1 MKIIVTRVLLGC
13 VLAGA
18 TSFLIISSHRVNS
31 EERRAAV
38 LAGEIRVFEDELP
51 AEAAG
56 EVSQLKIREYE
67 IKVRAYQNLLINR
80 ILEAEAKKRG
90 LSLEKLL
97 EDEGKARSQ
106 QPTEKDVA
114 AYFEEKKANYEEP
127 LEKIRERVKKDLATE
142 RLRDGQRQYIQET
155 WRAAKV
161 EVLLPLPRFS
171 IAPDPQRMRG
181 SASAPVQIVEFSD
194 FQCPFCRRVQPT
206 LNALLEKYGSQ
217 VALSFRDFPIIE
229 LHPMAHV
236 SAQASRCALAQGK
249 FWEYHNALFAD
260 PTPRPDRAKLAAHA
274 AQIGLDAKSFES
286 CLATGT
292 HTKSVDEDLQIGLR
306 AGVSSTPA
314 FFINGIYLSGAQPQ
328 AEFERIIDRELKNPR
343 K

>member
-1 MKIIVTRVLLGC
+1 M
-13 VLAGA
+13 
-18 TSFLIISSHRVNS
+18 
-31 EERRAAV
+31 
-38 LAGEIRVFEDELP
+38 
-51 AEAAG
+51 
-56 EVSQLKIREYE
+56 
-67 IKVRAYQNLLINR
+67 
-80 ILEAEAKKRG
+80 
-90 LSLEKLL
+90 
-97 EDEGKARSQ
+97 
-106 QPTEKDVA
+106 
-114 AYFEEKKANYEEP
+114 
-127 LEKIRERVKKDLATE
+127 
-142 RLRDGQRQYIQET
+142 
-155 WRAAKV
+155 
-161 EVLLPLPRFS
+161 
-171 IAPDPQRMRG
+171 
-181 SASAPVQIVEFSD
+181 
-194 FQCPFCRRVQPT
+194 QPT

>member
-1 MKIIVTRVLLGC
+1 MVTRVLLGC
-13 VLAGA
+13 VLVGA
-18 TSFLIISSHRVNS
+18 ASFLIISNSRVNS
-31 EERRAAV
+31 EERRPAV

-90 LSLEKLL
+90 ISLEKLL
-97 EDEGKARSQ
+97 ENEGKARSK
-106 QPTEKDVA
+106 QPTDKDVN

-127 LEKIRERVKKDLATE
+127 LEKIREKVRTDLATE

-155 WRAAKV
+155 WRAANV
-161 EVLLPLPRFS
+161 EVLLPLPRFP
-171 IAPDPQRMRG
+171 ITPDPQRMRG
-181 SASAPVQIVEFSD
+181 SATAPIQIVEFSD

-206 LNALLEKYGSQ
+206 LNALVEKYGSQ

-236 SAQASRCALAQGK
+236 SAQAARCALAQGK

-260 PTPRPDRAKLAAHA
+260 ATPRPDRPKLASHA
-274 AQIGLDAKSFES
+274 AQIGLDAKAFET
-286 CLATGT
+286 CLDTGA
-292 HTKSVDEDLQIGLR
+292 HAKSVDEDLQAGLR

-328 AEFERIIDRELKNPR
+328 AEFERIIDRELKNAGKRP
-343 K
+343 

>member
-18 TSFLIISSHRVNS
+18 TSFLIIYSHRVNS

-286 CLATGT
+286 CLAIGT

>member
-1 MKIIVTRVLLGC
+1 M
-13 VLAGA
+13 
-18 TSFLIISSHRVNS
+18 
-31 EERRAAV
+31 

-181 SASAPVQIVEFSD
+181 MM
-194 FQCPFCRRVQPT
+194 R
-206 LNALLEKYGSQ
+206 
-217 VALSFRDFPIIE
+217 
-229 LHPMAHV
+229 
-236 SAQASRCALAQGK
+236 
-249 FWEYHNALFAD
+249 
-260 PTPRPDRAKLAAHA
+260 LAALDHQLP
-274 AQIGLDAKSFES
+274 QI
-286 CLATGT
+286 
-292 HTKSVDEDLQIGLR
+292 R
-306 AGVSSTPA
+306 ACV
-314 FFINGIYLSGAQPQ
+314 
-328 AEFERIIDRELKNPR
+328 R
-343 K
+343 